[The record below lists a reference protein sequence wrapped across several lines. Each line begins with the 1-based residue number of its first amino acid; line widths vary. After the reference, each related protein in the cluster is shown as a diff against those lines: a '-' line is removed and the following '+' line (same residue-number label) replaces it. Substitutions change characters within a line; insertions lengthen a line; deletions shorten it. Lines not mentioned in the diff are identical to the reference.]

1 MFKMRLPRK
10 RNYYGASELDV
21 QDKLL
26 NKSSQ
31 KQKHLRIISR
41 VPYEFLP
48 PHPAESLTS
57 KVHDVFHV
65 YEAIFHASRDYASAR
80 FQNTVETPGYI
91 IKAYCAVYLICGLL
105 SADQS
110 DKNEA
115 PAARRKPRKHARVL
129 VLNELTHLIPCMFT
143 QVVLLANGSG
153 KLAGASMTPLQCA
166 DAAASKVPGWPPRH
180 PVRRIL
186 SNLVILGHSE
196 DPTIV
201 SQVAENARK
210 CVLETCDNEGL
221 RSVAHRDRLRGHP
234 RLEEGDH
241 FQETLP
247 PTTPEGTHRVDT
259 EYNHR
264 VGSSFNTRDLQ
275 PSQPLQLA
283 QAERETHSNPKNNLH
298 HDDELQHATGRHARI
313 HKHTQL
319 ITAANHADA
328 ATATALEQGSVD
340 TLKDQSPGKD
350 PGLGTPPVQQ
360 GEHDA
365 TGRED
370 DSPYQNSAEKAVLV
384 SKDTGD
390 GMGIFDHFRLY
401 VEHIFGEELDWR
413 PLPPIKHP
421 LGRCQSRISWTVSA
435 DMLTR

>member
-1 MFKMRLPRK
+1 MFKMRLPSK
-10 RNYYGASELDV
+10 RNYYGGSEIDV
-21 QDKLL
+21 QDKFL

-31 KQKHLRIISR
+31 KQKHLRIIIR
-41 VPYEFLP
+41 VPHEFPP

-57 KVHDVFHV
+57 NIHDVFHV

-105 SADQS
+105 SADQL
-110 DKNEA
+110 DKNDA

-186 SNLVILGHSE
+186 SNLLILGYSE

-221 RSVAHRDRLRGHP
+221 RSAAHRDRLRGHP
-234 RLEEGDH
+234 RREEGDH

-247 PTTPEGTHRVDT
+247 STTPEGMQRVDT
-259 EYNHR
+259 EYSHGVGNRFNH
-264 VGSSFNTRDLQ
+264 RDLQ
-275 PSQPLQLA
+275 PSRPLQSA
-283 QAERETHSNPKNNLH
+283 QAEWEAQMNSKDNLRHGDESQCATRSRQLDKDLYQSSASGGGDTGQHNDYPAQNP
-298 HDDELQHATGRHARI
+298 A
-313 HKHTQL
+313 
-319 ITAANHADA
+319 
-328 ATATALEQGSVD
+328 
-340 TLKDQSPGKD
+340 
-350 PGLGTPPVQQ
+350 
-360 GEHDA
+360 
-365 TGRED
+365 ED
-370 DSPYQNSAEKAVLV
+370 AVLV
-384 SKDTGD
+384 STGTGD
-390 GMGIFDHFRLY
+390 EMGIFDYFRLY
-401 VEHIFGEELDWR
+401 VERFFGEELDWR

-421 LGRCQSRISWTVSA
+421 VGRCQSRISWTVSA
-435 DMLTR
+435 SVLIR